1 LELLQF
7 PAYFP
12 ENQIGENQKKEF
24 HVKHKQTFITI
35 ALLAVTAFLSAPRNV
50 FGQKNKKPLFGR
62 LKCGIYK
69 NLIRLH

>member
-1 LELLQF
+1 MHNLMRVL
-7 PAYFP
+7 
-12 ENQIGENQKKEF
+12 
-24 HVKHKQTFITI
+24 TI
-35 ALLAVTAFLSAPRNV
+35 AVLAITALLLPAPRNV